1 MTSQSLEKLCDL
13 ATLAHTRIQKDF
25 DDLDPIVGVS
35 QNMRKNAVPA
45 DAMTIDCL
53 RSGKRII
60 IILHDQYPDVLMYQF
75 SFKEKDP
82 KGSFKELDLADLTE
96 QILYDWMCN
105 YFAK

>member
-1 MTSQSLEKLCDL
+1 VTSKSLEKLCDL
-13 ATLAHTRIQKDF
+13 ATIAHTRIQKDF

-35 QNMRKNAVPA
+35 QNMRNNAVPA

-75 SFKEKDP
+75 SFKVKGPKD
-82 KGSFKELDLADLTE
+82 SFNELDLADLTE
-96 QILYDWMCN
+96 EILYEWMSD
-105 YFAK
+105 YFTK